1 MAAYSGGS
9 RKMLQTEFKVSDTPG
24 FASAVEIVKN
34 ELHDDTTVICFAWQK
49 KKERIYGR
57 RAMNLIKR

>member
-1 MAAYSGGS
+1 
-9 RKMLQTEFKVSDTPG
+9 MLQAEFKVSDTPG